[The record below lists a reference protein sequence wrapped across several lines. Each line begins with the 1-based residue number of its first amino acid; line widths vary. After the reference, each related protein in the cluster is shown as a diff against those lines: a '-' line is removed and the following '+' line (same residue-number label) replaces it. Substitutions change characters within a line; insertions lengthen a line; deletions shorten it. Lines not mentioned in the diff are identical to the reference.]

1 MGHRDVDE
9 EVEGEV
15 DHDQQ
20 VRHTLQAHHV
30 QGWDILEVLLYTPDL
45 YIWNSELKIK
55 FKQCNGDLYLYI
67 KILSSSLKELVSSRL
82 LSSFFIK

>member
-20 VRHTLQAHHV
+20 VRHALQAHHV
-30 QGWDILEVLLYTPDL
+30 QGWDILEVLLYTSDL
-45 YIWNSELKIK
+45 YIWNRESNDKI
-55 FKQCNGDLYLYI
+55 FDLYLYRI
-67 KILSSSLKELVSSRL
+67 DFKLFL
-82 LSSFFIK
+82 